1 MKRKIW
7 VTAGIAAALAFLIA
21 FGAVGC
27 VVSGFDLP
35 LDSYAKVVLIC
46 GAASVFCAAAFSLKW
61 GGAAVLCALA
71 LGAGYVWKQ
80 DEAAEQLF
88 GLLYRMTSV
97 YGNAYGWDPVQ
108 LADGAAAVDIPM
120 AVLGVLL
127 SAAVT
132 WSVCRKLGAVLPVAA
147 SLIPLSACMVVTD
160 TVPDVQYL
168 FCLLF
173 GLIILIL
180 TGRVRRQSAPQG
192 NRLTAMAAIPAA
204 LALAAVFLTFP
215 QESYVN
221 RSEATRDAIL
231 SWFQSIPEKV
241 AENVRQEV
249 TVSVPAQEPDHVRLA
264 SLGRRTESPITVM
277 EVTAEIGGTLYLRG
291 QDYDGYDGMTWT
303 VSQHRTEDFS
313 LTGEDYGEVSIR
325 TVGERALLY
334 LPYYPARSMALIGG
348 NMSNTWAYT
357 EYVIPR
363 AGLPDDWRARAISGS
378 ATPPDLN
385 SPYLALPDAT
395 RARAEVLLADIL
407 GGASSTVEKAE
418 KIGDYVRASARYDL
432 NPSRIGEGETDFA
445 LWFLEDAE
453 AGYCV
458 HFATAAAV
466 LLRDRSP
473 LCQRLS
479 GENRPRHA
487 RRRYRE
493 KRPRMG
499 GILRA
504 DAGRLAGIGGHSIG
518 YGRGAAAHPGDRA
531 GSHAGGRPADLPGA
545 DDPAAC
551 NFTLPPAA
559 PHRIRAASAGCAK
572 AAQRRKD
579 SGRTACAWN
588 AGSGGHSP
596 AEYPHPPAPRQ
607 TANRPPQ
614 RPGTCHVAGDGAAVQ
629 TSAPAVPGS
638 AGNAGTESQ
647 IQSAHADSGGT
658 GTVHGISDRR
668 PASAGTKTIVSA
680 AGLYVS
686 LCSDLRRTPWKKN
699 SLPSGRRT
707 GKRRKASAFE
717 CAPSPPGKP

>member
-120 AVLGVLL
+120 AVLGILL

-180 TGRVRRQSAPQG
+180 TSRVRRQSAPQG

-204 LALAAVFLTFP
+204 LALAALFLAFP

-325 TVGERALLY
+325 TVGEGALLY

-363 AGLPDDWRARAISGS
+363 AGLPDDWRITAISGT

-466 LLRDRSP
+466 LLR
-473 LCQRLS
+473 
-479 GENRPRHA
+479 A
-487 RRRYRE
+487 
-493 KRPRMG
+493 
-499 GILRA
+499 
-504 DAGRLAGIGGHSIG
+504 AGIEARYVSG
-518 YGRGAAAHPGDRA
+518 YLVKTAPGTPADVTEKNAHAWAEYYEPTLGVWLVLEATPSDMAAAQQPT
-531 GSHAGGRPADLPGA
+531 PETVPGA
-545 DDPAAC
+545 TQEAAQP
-551 NFTLPPAA
+551 TSPEPTTPPPATSPSHPQPPTESA
-559 PHRIRAASAGCAK
+559 PPQPDAPKQHNVGKILAVLLALGMLVLVVTVQRSIRIRL
-572 AAQRRKD
+572 RR
-579 SGRTACAWN
+579 GRQQIARPN
-588 AGSGGHSP
+588 ARGLAMWQETEQLSRLLH
-596 AEYPHPPAPRQ
+596 
-607 TANRPPQ
+607 RPPPETLEALAQ
-614 RPGTCHVAGDGAAVQ
+614 KAKFSQHTLTAEELEQFTAYLTDARHRLEQKPLYLRLVYMYLYAV
-629 TSAPAVPGS
+629 
-638 AGNAGTESQ
+638 
-647 IQSAHADSGGT
+647 I
-658 GTVHGISDRR
+658 
-668 PASAGTKTIVSA
+668 
-680 AGLYVS
+680 
-686 LCSDLRRTPWKKN
+686 
-699 SLPSGRRT
+699 
-707 GKRRKASAFE
+707 
-717 CAPSPPGKP
+717 

>member
-35 LDSYAKVVLIC
+35 LDDYAGVVLIC
-46 GAASVFCAAAFSLKW
+46 AAASVFCAAAFSLKW
-61 GGAAVLCALA
+61 GGAAVLCAFA
-71 LGAGYVWKQ
+71 LLAGYVWRRE
-80 DEAAEQLF
+80 EAAEQLF
-88 GLLYRMTSV
+88 GLLYRITSI
-97 YGNAYGWDPVQ
+97 YGNAYGWNP
-108 LADGAAAVDIPM
+108 LPLSDGATAVDIPM
-120 AVLGVLL
+120 AALGVLL

-132 WSVCRKLGAVLPVAA
+132 WSVCRKLGAFLPVLA

-160 TVPDVQYL
+160 TVPDVPYL

-173 GLIILIL
+173 GLVLLIL

-192 NRLTAMAAIPAA
+192 NRLTVMAAIPTA
-204 LALAAVFLTFP
+204 LALAALFLAFP

-221 RSEATRDAIL
+221 RSEATRNAIL

-241 AENVRQEV
+241 ENVRQEV
-249 TVSVPAQEPDHVRLA
+249 TVSVSSQEPDHVRLA
-264 SLGRRTESPITVM
+264 SLGRRIESPITVM

-303 VSQHRTEDFS
+303 TSRHRTEDFS

-363 AGLPDDWRARAISGS
+363 AGLPDDWRIAAISGS

-466 LLRDRSP
+466 LLRAAGIEARYVSGYLVKTAPSTPADVTEKNAHAWAEYYEPTLGVWLVLEATPSDMAAAQQPAPETVPEATQEAAQPPSPEPTTPSPSAAAPSSPQTPAASTPPQPDTPKQRTVGKILAVLFIPALLALTATAQRSVRIH
-473 LCQRLS
+473 L
-479 GENRPRHA
+479 
-487 RRRYRE
+487 RRRRQE
-493 KRPRMG
+493 TARPNARGLAMWQETELLSRL
-499 GILRA
+499 LR
-504 DAGRLAGIGGHSIG
+504 
-518 YGRGAAAHPGDRA
+518 
-531 GSHAGGRPADLPGA
+531 
-545 DDPAAC
+545 
-551 NFTLPPAA
+551 
-559 PHRIRAASAGCAK
+559 
-572 AAQRRKD
+572 Q
-579 SGRTACAWN
+579 
-588 AGSGGHSP
+588 
-596 AEYPHPPAPRQ
+596 
-607 TANRPPQ
+607 
-614 RPGTCHVAGDGAAVQ
+614 
-629 TSAPAVPGS
+629 
-638 AGNAGTESQ
+638 
-647 IQSAHADSGGT
+647 
-658 GTVHGISDRR
+658 
-668 PASAGTKTIVSA
+668 
-680 AGLYVS
+680 
-686 LCSDLRRTPWKKN
+686 
-699 SLPSGRRT
+699 
-707 GKRRKASAFE
+707 
-717 CAPSPPGKP
+717 PSPEALETLAQKAKFSQHTLTAEELEQFTAYLTDARHRLEQKSWYLRLIYMYLYAAI

>member
-1 MKRKIW
+1 MF
-7 VTAGIAAALAFLIA
+7 LA
-21 FGAVGC
+21 
-27 VVSGFDLP
+27 
-35 LDSYAKVVLIC
+35 
-46 GAASVFCAAAFSLKW
+46 
-61 GGAAVLCALA
+61 
-71 LGAGYVWKQ
+71 
-80 DEAAEQLF
+80 
-88 GLLYRMTSV
+88 
-97 YGNAYGWDPVQ
+97 
-108 LADGAAAVDIPM
+108 
-120 AVLGVLL
+120 
-127 SAAVT
+127 
-132 WSVCRKLGAVLPVAA
+132 
-147 SLIPLSACMVVTD
+147 
-160 TVPDVQYL
+160 
-168 FCLLF
+168 
-173 GLIILIL
+173 
-180 TGRVRRQSAPQG
+180 
-192 NRLTAMAAIPAA
+192 
-204 LALAAVFLTFP
+204 FP

-466 LLRDRSP
+466 LLRAAGIEARYVSGYLVKTAPARPPTLPRKTPTHGRNITSRRWASGWYWRPLHRIWPRRSSP
-473 LCQRLS
+473 PRRPCREPRRRPPS
-479 GENRPRHA
+479 RPPRSRRPR
-487 RRRYRE
+487 
-493 KRPRMG
+493 
-499 GILRA
+499 
-504 DAGRLAGIGGHSIG
+504 
-518 YGRGAAAHPGDRA
+518 
-531 GSHAGGRPADLPGA
+531 
-545 DDPAAC
+545 
-551 NFTLPPAA
+551 PPATSPSHPQPPTESA
-559 PHRIRAASAGCAK
+559 PPQPDAPKQHNVGKILAVLLAPGMLVLVVTVQRSIRIRL
-572 AAQRRKD
+572 RR
-579 SGRTACAWN
+579 GRQ
-588 AGSGGHSP
+588 
-596 AEYPHPPAPRQ
+596 Q
-607 TANRPPQ
+607 TARP
-614 RPGTCHVAGDGAAVQ
+614 
-629 TSAPAVPGS
+629 
-638 AGNAGTESQ
+638 NARGLAMWQETELLS
-647 IQSAHADSGGT
+647 
-658 GTVHGISDRR
+658 R
-668 PASAGTKTIVSA
+668 
-680 AGLYVS
+680 L
-686 LCSDLRRTPWKKN
+686 LRQ
-699 SLPSGRRT
+699 
-707 GKRRKASAFE
+707 
-717 CAPSPPGKP
+717 PSPEALETLAQKAKFSQHTLTAEELEQFTAYLTDARHQLEQKPLYLRLVYMYLYAVI

>member
-61 GGAAVLCALA
+61 GGAAVLCALV

-97 YGNAYGWDPVQ
+97 YSRAYGWDPVQ
-108 LADGAAAVDIPM
+108 LSDGAAAVDIPM

-180 TGRVRRQSAPQG
+180 TSRVRRQSAPQG

-204 LALAAVFLTFP
+204 LALAALFLAFP

-363 AGLPDDWRARAISGS
+363 AGLPDDWRARAISGT

-432 NPSRIGEGETDFA
+432 NPSRMGDGERDFA
-445 LWFLEDAE
+445 LWFLESAE

-458 HFATAAAV
+458 HFATAATV
-466 LLRDRSP
+466 LLRAAGIEARYVSGYLVKTAPGTPPTSPRKTPTHGRNITSRHWASGWYWRPLHRIWPRRSSPPRRPCREPRRRPPSRPPRSRRPHRLQLHPPTRSP
-473 LCQRLS
+473 PPNPRRLS
-479 GENRPRHA
+479 
-487 RRRYRE
+487 
-493 KRPRMG
+493 RMRQSSTTSERFWPYC
-499 GILRA
+499 LRLECWFWWSQSSGVSA
-504 DAGRLAGIGGHSIG
+504 SAC
-518 YGRGAAAHPGDRA
+518 AAA
-531 GSHAGGRPADLPGA
+531 
-545 DDPAAC
+545 
-551 NFTLPPAA
+551 
-559 PHRIRAASAGCAK
+559 
-572 AAQRRKD
+572 D
-579 SGRTACAWN
+579 SK
-588 AGSGGHSP
+588 
-596 AEYPHPPAPRQ
+596 PPAP
-607 TANRPPQ
+607 T
-614 RPGTCHVAGDGAAVQ
+614 PG
-629 TSAPAVPGS
+629 
-638 AGNAGTESQ
+638 
-647 IQSAHADSGGT
+647 
-658 GTVHGISDRR
+658 
-668 PASAGTKTIVSA
+668 
-680 AGLYVS
+680 
-686 LCSDLRRTPWKKN
+686 DLPC
-699 SLPSGRRT
+699 GRR
-707 GKRRKASAFE
+707 RSSCPDFCASR
-717 CAPSPPGKP
+717 PR

>member
-1 MKRKIW
+1 MEKDVRFEIRTLTADGVQSSWVQTEQELNKATDTLLCAGEAKKAPSGTLASPPHGSTTSEVSRMKRKIW

-61 GGAAVLCALA
+61 GGAAVLCALV

-97 YGNAYGWDPVQ
+97 YSNAYGWDPVQ

-120 AVLGVLL
+120 AVLGR
-127 SAAVT
+127 SAERRRDMVGVPEAGG
-132 WSVCRKLGAVLPVAA
+132 SPPGGGGADP
-147 SLIPLSACMVVTD
+147 PLSACMVVTD

-180 TGRVRRQSAPQG
+180 TSRVRRQSAPQG

-204 LALAAVFLTFP
+204 LALAALFLAFP

-264 SLGRRTESPITVM
+264 SLGRRIESPITVM

-313 LTGEDYGEVSIR
+313 LTGGGLRRSVYPHRRRAGAIIP
-325 TVGERALLY
+325 ALLSRPEHGAHRRKHEQHLGIHRIRY
-334 LPYYPARSMALIGG
+334 S
-348 NMSNTWAYT
+348 
-357 EYVIPR
+357 PR
-363 AGLPDDWRARAISGS
+363 WSAGRLADNGDFGT
-378 ATPPDLN
+378 ATPPDIN

-432 NPSRIGEGETDFA
+432 NPSRIGEGRRILPCGFWKT
-445 LWFLEDAE
+445 LKP
-453 AGYCV
+453 
-458 HFATAAAV
+458 ATAST
-466 LLRDRSP
+466 SP
-473 LCQRLS
+473 
-479 GENRPRHA
+479 
-487 RRRYRE
+487 RRRRCCF
-493 KRPRMG
+493 
-499 GILRA
+499 
-504 DAGRLAGIGGHSIG
+504 GR
-518 YGRGAAAHPGDRA
+518 RG
-531 GSHAGGRPADLPGA
+531 SKPAM
-545 DDPAAC
+545 
-551 NFTLPPAA
+551 
-559 PHRIRAASAGCAK
+559 
-572 AAQRRKD
+572 
-579 SGRTACAWN
+579 
-588 AGSGGHSP
+588 
-596 AEYPHPPAPRQ
+596 
-607 TANRPPQ
+607 
-614 RPGTCHVAGDGAAVQ
+614 
-629 TSAPAVPGS
+629 
-638 AGNAGTESQ
+638 
-647 IQSAHADSGGT
+647 
-658 GTVHGISDRR
+658 
-668 PASAGTKTIVSA
+668 SA
-680 AGLYVS
+680 AI
-686 LCSDLRRTPWKKN
+686 W
-699 SLPSGRRT
+699 
-707 GKRRKASAFE
+707 
-717 CAPSPPGKP
+717 